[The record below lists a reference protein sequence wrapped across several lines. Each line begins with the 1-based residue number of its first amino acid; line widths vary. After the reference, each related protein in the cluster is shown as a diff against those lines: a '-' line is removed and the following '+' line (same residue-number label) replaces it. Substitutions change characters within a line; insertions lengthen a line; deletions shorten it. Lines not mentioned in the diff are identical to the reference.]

1 MGTKFIKTS
10 STIMGGKESKMKR
23 AFEAIDVS
31 GDGKVTKGEM
41 SAYLET
47 DKAKKLLKK
56 FNENDY
62 KEFQQEVHNLDANDK
77 DKDGKFTFEEFKAAV
92 KVKDND
98 KFKKFILE
106 AGDSSSDSDSKPKE
120 KQISAIILGKSIN

>member
-1 MGTKFIKTS
+1 MGSLCSETLRHQVHKNIITLA
-10 STIMGGKESKMKR
+10 TIMGGKESKMKR

-31 GDGKVTKGEM
+31 GDNKVTKGEI

-56 FNENDY
+56 FTVDEY
-62 KEFQQEVHNLDANDK
+62 KEFQQEVLNLDANDK

-106 AGDSSSDSDSKPKE
+106 AGDSSSDSD
-120 KQISAIILGKSIN
+120 